1 MLAGRPGAQS
11 VGAGLGNGPSDSLGA
26 RDGSGRPRPGTYLDM
41 KIHLEKNLEEE
52 RQILLQQQKICRNRA
67 RKYFMESNR
76 RRKAFEEKRKEQE
89 EREYQIRERILQQRK
104 QKFEEVTEK
113 FQRAHVPLSQRK
125 RAVFHNPVPPLDEA
139 LKQIQE
145 SNLKSEGNIPL
156 SHRPATNWRAIDSAL
171 PSALSKND
179 YKPQKYFVRRIN
191 HDKEMTENNIAS
203 LATNKS
209 VFQLK
214 LEETQKLLKNQ
225 HLSSL
230 QKFCDEVNQITNSET
245 LSSVDSL
252 EAGEREEIYL
262 TLSVAPSTSSPQ
274 NSVPLKSANLQ
285 SAHLH
290 CFDEDNLSFSKTQH
304 INNWLTNL
312 DDQNTQPVASFS
324 DMLSKSS
331 VLPSWECLANKE
343 QNPPTL
349 SRAVERS
356 TGTATNSVLLV
367 CSPSVVALDKKG
379 GNTSESHAVRTSD
392 PTDGALQRKRPS
404 GAENPTFKV
413 NRAWTTP
420 ESLTQEAASFSIQ
433 ERLSELTQE
442 DRTAPPTSF
451 VPVLSPNSQS
461 GGPLSENNT
470 RVKEIDPVQCSDNLY
485 EMKDVKCEKINYFNC
500 NKEKLSLFSE
510 NFQAT
515 YVPQNS
521 NSKDRKQ
528 KASGPSAALC
538 NVTPDCDL
546 PDQLRGKHS
555 AHKQNGVRPPKSI
568 LKKESRYEHG
578 YLKALVVNQGFK
590 FRHEKAEAIRDS
602 VELTRQKKGKGA
614 GTPRTIKKL
623 RWLDEGCNPEK
634 CADDSHPVR
643 SRAGAA
649 PQWVQCFL
657 TNSGS
662 CSLTAASDCPARSA
676 AGKKATDD
684 GVSENVTD
692 LGDWEMDRV
701 PLNSSIPSGYSFAR
715 QAWSARRREEENKT
729 PVHAGPI
736 PAGDTKTPESKAPRG
751 AKVTRRIG
759 SAKVQTGLEHV
770 NRKATVSQPPSSN
783 KANTLAQTQGKLII
797 PHPPPKPPTN
807 IKSSKTVQVSP
818 YHLATPEHSQSA
830 MTQNCL
836 SSCVLPTECR
846 LNQCTQ
852 ERHLPFSDACSDL
865 LAVTPALPSPHSLEC
880 QTSAKGNHSN
890 GSHTG
895 FQQDGTVYCTQK
907 SPVCEES
914 YQSLT
919 PRNTEE
925 ESIFSWRRRN
935 HGCQNE
941 RATDSA
947 VTRRKQAV
955 ENKWRKLLEQKRK
968 VSGSVGMKC
977 TEQMIDFEQTVQ
989 STSEPIQATRGPK
1002 TEEVSGSTSESS
1014 VPENLMNSSMPEDDI
1029 LTAVNSKQL
1038 QKPSLSSSKPQ
1049 LSSICTVSAEEEK
1062 VLQSLRHLNERL
1074 YCQKRTP
1081 DLITDV
1087 QEAICKNPSIK
1098 NTLQLIP
1105 LLNSQPR
1112 ARLSPDVGSRVQRK
1126 Y

>member
-11 VGAGLGNGPSDSLGA
+11 AGAGLGAGPSDSLGA
-26 RDGSGRPRPGTYLDM
+26 RDGSGRPRPGAYLDM
-41 KIHLEKNLEEE
+41 KTHLEKNLEEE

-67 RKYFMESNR
+67 RKYFVESNR

-125 RAVFHNPVPPLDEA
+125 KAVFHNPVPPLDEA

-145 SNLKSEGNIPL
+145 SNLKSEVNIPL
-156 SHRPATNWRAIDSAL
+156 YQRPATNWRAIDSAL

-179 YKPQKYFVRRIN
+179 YKHQKYLVRRIN

-203 LATNKS
+203 LATNKN

-214 LEETQKLLKNQ
+214 LEETQKLLENQ

-245 LSSVDSL
+245 LSSIDSL
-252 EAGEREEIYL
+252 EAAEREEIYL
-262 TLSVAPSTSSPQ
+262 TLSMAPSTSSQ
-274 NSVPLKSANLQ
+274 QSSVPLKSANLQ
-285 SAHLH
+285 SAHLN

-312 DDQNTQPVASFS
+312 DAQNTQPVASFS
-324 DMLSKSS
+324 DMFSKSS
-331 VLPSWECLANKE
+331 ILPSWECLANKE

-356 TGTATNSVLLV
+356 TGTANDSVLLV

-379 GNTSESHAVRTSD
+379 GNPSESHTVRTSD
-392 PTDGALQRKRPS
+392 PADGALQRERPS
-404 GAENPTFKV
+404 GAESPTFKV
-413 NRAWTTP
+413 SRAWTTP

-442 DRTAPPTSF
+442 NRTASLPTSF
-451 VPVLSPNSQS
+451 VPALSPNSQS
-461 GGPLSENNT
+461 GGPLSENNKC
-470 RVKEIDPVQCSDNLY
+470 VKEIDPVQCSDKLY

-515 YVPQNS
+515 YAPQNS
-521 NSKDRKQ
+521 HSKDRKQ
-528 KASGPSAALC
+528 KASGPSATLC
-538 NVTPDCDL
+538 NITPDCDV
-546 PDQLRGKHS
+546 PDQHGVKPSVHE
-555 AHKQNGVRPPKSI
+555 QDGVRLPKSI
-568 LKKESRYEHG
+568 LKKESRYEHD
-578 YLKALVVNQGFK
+578 YLKTLVINQGFK
-590 FRHEKAEAIRDS
+590 FRHQKAEAIRDS
-602 VELTRQKKGKGA
+602 IELIRQKGKGT
-614 GTPRTIKKL
+614 GTPKTIKKL
-623 RWLDEGCNPEK
+623 RWLDESGNTEN
-634 CADDSHPVR
+634 CADDGHPVR
-643 SRAGAA
+643 NRAGTA
-649 PQWVQCFL
+649 PQWLQYCQPS
-657 TNSGS
+657 SGTR
-662 CSLTAASDCPARSA
+662 SLTSAPDCPAHSA
-676 AGKKATDD
+676 GGKKAPDD
-684 GVSENVTD
+684 GVSENVAD
-692 LGDWEMDRV
+692 LGGCDMDSV
-701 PLNSSIPSGYSFAR
+701 PLNSSIPSGYSFAK
-715 QAWSARRREEENKT
+715 QAWSACRREENKA

-736 PAGDTKTPESKAPRG
+736 PAGDAKTPKSKAPRG
-751 AKVTRRIG
+751 AKVTRRMG
-759 SAKVQTGLEHV
+759 SAKVQTGLVHV
-770 NRKATVSQPPSSN
+770 NRKATVSQPPSSS

-797 PHPPPKPPTN
+797 PHPPPKPPTH

-818 YHLATPEHSQSA
+818 CHLATPEHSQST

-846 LNQCTQ
+846 LNQWTQ
-852 ERHLPFSDACSDL
+852 ESRLPFSDACSDL
-865 LAVTPALPSPHSLEC
+865 LAVTPALPSPYSPEC
-880 QTSAKGNHSN
+880 QTAAKGNHSN
-890 GSHTG
+890 GSRTG

-907 SPVCEES
+907 SPVCEEI
-914 YQSLT
+914 YQSLV
-919 PRNTEE
+919 PRSTEE
-925 ESIFSWRRRN
+925 ESIFSWGRRN

-947 VTRRKQAV
+947 VTRRKQVV

-968 VSGSVGMKC
+968 VSGSVGMKG
-977 TEQMIDFEQTVQ
+977 TEQMIHFGQTVQ

-1002 TEEVSGSTSESS
+1002 TEEVSGSTSECS

-1029 LTAVNSKQL
+1029 LTAMNSKQL

-1049 LSSICTVSAEEEK
+1049 PSNICTVSAEEEK

-1074 YCQKRTP
+1074 YY
-1081 DLITDV
+1081 V
-1087 QEAICKNPSIK
+1087 QEAIFKNPSIK
-1098 NTLQLIP
+1098 TTFQLIP
-1105 LLNSQPR
+1105 LLNNQPR
-1112 ARLSPDVGSRVQRK
+1112 ARQSPDVGSRVQRK